1 MRSRGH
7 NRSYL
12 VSRFS
17 ARRFASWARA
27 PLFSCL
33 GAGDVEK
40 GRERLQPSI
49 AMLCCNRNWGMIM
62 KKLILG
68 ALCIGLAGCQTTP
81 AKYAA
86 ALPQDD
92 PKWNSAD
99 CKAIRLKALDYD
111 DKVGGRMAIGVGAGL
126 LLGPFGI
133 PLAAA
138 ADANQNEIRKAW
150 DREVHLACSSKPLPE
165 SLKDKPQ
172 KPRQDTAQ

>member
-1 MRSRGH
+1 MEKR
-7 NRSYL
+7 
-12 VSRFS
+12 
-17 ARRFASWARA
+17 ARA
-27 PLFSCL
+27 FTAIDCHAL
-33 GAGDVEK
+33 
-40 GRERLQPSI
+40 LQSQ
-49 AMLCCNRNWGMIM
+49 LGMIM
-62 KKLILG
+62 KKLILA

-111 DKVGGRMAIGVGAGL
+111 DKVGGRMAIGIGAGL